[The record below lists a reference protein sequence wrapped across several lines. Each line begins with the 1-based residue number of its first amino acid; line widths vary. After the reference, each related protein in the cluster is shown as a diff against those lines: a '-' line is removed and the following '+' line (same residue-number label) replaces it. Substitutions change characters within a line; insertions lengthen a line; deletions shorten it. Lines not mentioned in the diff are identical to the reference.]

1 MTAKE
6 AFLAD
11 EEINDLLRTAP
22 VGYLALSKDNQP
34 YLVPL
39 NFIYESKAVYFHC
52 APEGRKIDYI
62 KANPRVCFQ
71 TGENGSLISGENPC
85 KHNYSYRSV
94 IIEGLVEE
102 ITEAAEKEKILR
114 RITAKYA
121 APEVAG
127 GPISSAR
134 IAATGVYRIAASVI
148 SGKRNS

>member
-11 EEINDLLRTAP
+11 EEINDLLSKAQ

-39 NFIYESKAVYFHC
+39 NFVYDRKAIYFHC
-52 APEGRKIDYI
+52 NPEGRKIDYI
-62 KANPRVCFQ
+62 KANPRICFQ
-71 TGENGSLISGENPC
+71 AGETGSLISGENPC
-85 KHNYSYRSV
+85 SHNYSYRSV
-94 IIEGLVEE
+94 IVEGLVEE
-102 ITEAAEKEKILR
+102 VTEEDEKEKILR
-114 RITAKYA
+114 MITAKYT

-134 IAATGVYRIAASVI
+134 IAATGVYRITASVI

>member
-11 EEINDLLRTAP
+11 EEINDLLGTAQ

-39 NFIYESKAVYFHC
+39 NFVYDRQAVYFHC
-52 APEGRKIDYI
+52 APEGRKIEYI
-62 KANPRVCFQ
+62 KANPRICFQ
-71 TGENGSLISGENPC
+71 TGETGSPISGDSPC
-85 KHNYSYRSV
+85 SHNYSYRSV
-94 IIEGLVEE
+94 IVEGLVEE
-102 ITEAAEKEKILR
+102 VTAADEKEKILR
-114 RITAKYA
+114 MITAKYA
-121 APEVAG
+121 ASEVAG

-134 IAATGVYRIAASVI
+134 IANTGVYRITPQVI